1 MTDDQRDGELRGEV
15 EGVSFTLRREQ
26 RGRRGIYL
34 VGALSYPTLGLG
46 LRVQPSSLAVRLRG
60 ASVCI
65 GDERF
70 DELQH
75 VSGREAAQTG
85 AVLRMLLGA
94 LDPFLPLAMD
104 DTSLQIELPDEGQG
118 GAQLR
123 RAGQQLSRLAYE
135 LVVARRATPPPAQL
149 AADVDAWR
157 ALAQRLGASLCLGAM
172 QIDGSFE
179 GEPARVATCWST
191 KGGAEHTELV
201 LRPAVALPAGAHV
214 DLRAR
219 AEGLPAAPLAA
230 LAARLPAGGGE
241 LLDRIARGARRLRIA
256 VEELLLELAAPLPE
270 PEQAV
275 ERLGDLSRLARWL
288 RPAQGVYR

>member
-1 MTDDQRDGELRGEV
+1 MTYDERDGELRGEV
-15 EGVSFTLRREQ
+15 EGVSFSLRREL
-26 RGRRGIYL
+26 RGRRGAYL

-46 LRVQPSSLAVRLRG
+46 LRVQPISLAVRLRG
-60 ASVCI
+60 ASVRI

-85 AVLRMLLGA
+85 AVLRMLLTA
-94 LDPFLPLAMD
+94 LDPFLPLTMD
-104 DTSLQIELPDEGQG
+104 DTSLQIELRDEE
-118 GAQLR
+118 GARLR
-123 RAGQQLSRLAYE
+123 RFGQPLSRLAYE
-135 LVVARRATPPPAQL
+135 LAVARRATPPPAQL

-172 QIDGSFE
+172 RIDGSFE

-201 LRPAVALPAGAHV
+201 LRPAVALPAGAHI
-214 DLRAR
+214 DLRAT
-219 AEGLPAAPLAA
+219 EGGLPAAPLAA
-230 LAARLPAGGGE
+230 LVARLPAGGRE
-241 LLDRIARGARRLRIA
+241 LVERISRDARRLCIG
-256 VEELLLELAAPLPE
+256 VEELRLELAAPLAE
-270 PEQAV
+270 PAQAT